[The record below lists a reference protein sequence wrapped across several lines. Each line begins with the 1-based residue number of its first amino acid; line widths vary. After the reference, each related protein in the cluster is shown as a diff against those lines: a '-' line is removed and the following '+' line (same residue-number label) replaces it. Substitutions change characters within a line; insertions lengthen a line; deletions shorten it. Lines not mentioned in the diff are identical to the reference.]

1 MYPTLVIVICAVEK
15 SLYERSL
22 TGDTSQHASI
32 VFAPNTR
39 RPARRRRETLSE
51 LTSSASGYAAEVN
64 AGSCAAGFEDGDNTK
79 TYDQVAVAIDGSS
92 SCIPMVMSSYTTANG
107 RECGLANELSS
118 PLTTST

>member
-1 MYPTLVIVICAVEK
+1 MYPTLVIIICAVEK

-22 TGDTSQHASI
+22 SGDTSQHASI
-32 VFAPNTR
+32 VFAPDTR

-51 LTSSASGYAAEVN
+51 LTSSASEYAAEVD
-64 AGSCAAGFEDGDNTK
+64 ARSSAAGFGDGDNTK
-79 TYDQVAVAIDGSS
+79 TYDQAIDGSS

-107 RECGLANELSS
+107 RECGLANELPS